1 MTSEPQ
7 LTNRATRRRRRTHLD
22 LLGSLRRELAQS
34 GVEDLT
40 VGSVTDRADVAV
52 GTFYNHFDDKTS
64 ALESLAQ
71 IEAEALEISVLD
83 MIERSNDP
91 SPTLPR
97 LVNAMALSVMHRA
110 AVDPVWLDA
119 IAALV
124 DARYL
129 PTPDVVLQVHDI
141 LSSANPGTAREVCAW
156 HTKALAAV
164 GCELVRS
171 LRSGD
176 LPQSLEGRIDLVL
189 PSLLGVIGC
198 AEPTV
203 EDEITWAKNQ
213 PIPTEWPSTESIV
226 AAHEGSADK
235 A

>member
-97 LVNAMALSVMHRA
+97 LVNAMALSVMHRRRRPRLA
-110 AVDPVWLDA
+110 RRHSCSGRRSLSA
-119 IAALV
+119 
-124 DARYL
+124 DARCR
-129 PTPDVVLQVHDI
+129 
-141 LSSANPGTAREVCAW
+141 SA
-156 HTKALAAV
+156 
-164 GCELVRS
+164 
-171 LRSGD
+171 
-176 LPQSLEGRIDLVL
+176 
-189 PSLLGVIGC
+189 
-198 AEPTV
+198 
-203 EDEITWAKNQ
+203 
-213 PIPTEWPSTESIV
+213 
-226 AAHEGSADK
+226 GS
-235 A
+235 